1 MSSEDDPW
9 GLDDLIDT
17 IASSEAAHTDP
28 AAAEPDP
35 SDAEPAPSD
44 AEPDPATTP
53 SAEPAPA
60 ATPSLSPEE
69 STDAEFMGESGLAV
83 TGQARLE
90 AAYGSGDGDE
100 VMHAQ
105 VVKRA
110 QVDSG
115 TIFHQIYR
123 EWNGVL
129 NPRWVRN
136 WSIFRHHV
144 YGLFSKGHRP
154 WPVMT
159 RIIIA
164 VVFLGAL
171 APLLMLVLSS
181 LTGLDELQRFFG
193 VTRANLWGH
202 VFGFFFNNA
211 CCWPIVTALVIGGL
225 ISEDRQNGT
234 SAIYFSN
241 PITRTDYTVM
251 KYISAASILSI
262 IIVFSYCIF
271 YAVAILVN
279 NEGWAYLLDTFP
291 YFFAGLIAALLLVTT
306 YTSIGLAL
314 SSVSRGKFFPAVSLI
329 GLLLGSKMLA
339 FLIELLFETDVMYLI
354 SPYDNLAHIGQWMMR
369 LNSTYDFPVAWSFV
383 SILVM
388 NAVSLYVLISR
399 VNSLEVTRE

>member
-1 MSSEDDPW
+1 MSSDDDPW

-17 IASSEAAHTDP
+17 IASAEQTADGGETAVEDTAPSSEVP
-28 AAAEPDP
+28 AEVAAE
-35 SDAEPAPSD
+35 SHPA
-44 AEPDPATTP
+44 
-53 SAEPAPA
+53 APA
-60 ATPSLSPEE
+60 APVGAPPTTEQNV
-69 STDAEFMGESGLAV
+69 DAEFLGESGLAV
-83 TGQARLE
+83 TGQARME

-105 VVKRA
+105 VAQPA

-123 EWNGVL
+123 PWNGVL

-136 WSIFRHHV
+136 WSIYRHHV

-154 WPVMT
+154 WPVLT
-159 RIIIA
+159 KIIII

-171 APLLMLVLSS
+171 SPLLMLVLSS
-181 LTGLDELQRFFG
+181 LTGADELQRFFG

-202 VFGFFFNNA
+202 VFGFFFNNV

-234 SAIYFSN
+234 SAIYFSR
-241 PITRTDYTVM
+241 PITRTDYTLM
-251 KYISAASILSI
+251 KYLSAASILSI
-262 IIVFSYCIF
+262 IIVLTYCIF

-279 NEGWAYLLDTFP
+279 NEGWSYLLDTFP
-291 YFFAGLIAALLLVTT
+291 YFFAGLIAALLLVAT

-339 FLIELLFETDVMYLI
+339 FLIDLLFETDVMYLI
-354 SPYDNLAHIGQWMMR
+354 SPYDNLAHVGQWMMR
-369 LNSTYDFPVAWSFV
+369 LNTTYDFPVAWSFV
-383 SILVM
+383 SVLVM
-388 NAVSLYVLISR
+388 NAGSLYILISR